1 MKRNL
6 GTLTLLLVVG
16 ILMAATIGCERTTRQ
31 MIPVGPASSDEM
43 TPMAPAD
50 DEESTVQ
57 LALTD
62 TYDNIRNGAHLIMAY
77 DPASN
82 AFKGTVKNTTGAIL
96 PLVRVEI
103 HLSKGGVT
111 TAELGPTTPID
122 LAPGE
127 QIPIVLM
134 AEGPPFDMWTA
145 HPEVGPMSGGGG
157 EGEAEGPE
165 GGGEGG
171 EGAGGEGAGEHG
183 QGAGGEGPEGGGN

>member
-1 MKRNL
+1 MKRNF
-6 GTLTLLLVVG
+6 GTLTLLLFV
-16 ILMAATIGCERTTRQ
+16 ILTTATIGCERTNQQ
-31 MIPVGPASSDEM
+31 MIPIGPVPSDGM
-43 TPMAPAD
+43 MSMGPVD

-62 TYDNIRNGAHLIMAY
+62 IYDNIRNGAHLIMAY
-77 DPASN
+77 HPASN
-82 AFKGTVKNTTGAIL
+82 SFKGTVTNITAAIL

-111 TAELGPTTPID
+111 TAELGPTTPTD

-127 QIPIVLM
+127 TQDIVLM

-157 EGEAEGPE
+157 EGGAEGPE
-165 GGGEGG
+165 GGVEGG
-171 EGAGGEGAGEHG
+171 EGVGGSEGGGEHG
-183 QGAGGEGPEGGGN
+183 QGTGGEGPEGGGN

>member
-1 MKRNL
+1 MKRNF
-6 GTLTLLLVVG
+6 GTLTLLLVA
-16 ILMAATIGCERTTRQ
+16 ILMAAALGCDRANRQ
-31 MIPVGPASSDEM
+31 MIPVGPAPSDEM
-43 TPMAPAD
+43 MPMAPSD

-77 DPASN
+77 NPATN
-82 AFKGTVKNTTGAIL
+82 AFEGTVTNTTGGIL

-111 TAELGPTTPID
+111 TAELGPTTPTD

-127 QIPIVLM
+127 TQDIVLM
-134 AEGPPFDMWTA
+134 AEGPSFDMWTA

-157 EGEAEGPE
+157 EGGGEHGEGAEGGE
-165 GGGEGG
+165 GGGEHAGG
-171 EGAGGEGAGEHG
+171 AEGA
-183 QGAGGEGPEGGGN
+183 EGGGN

>member
-1 MKRNL
+1 MKRNFV
-6 GTLTLLLVVG
+6 TLTLFLVV
-16 ILMAATIGCERTTRQ
+16 ILMAATIGCERTNRQ
-31 MIPVGPASSDEM
+31 MIPVG
-43 TPMAPAD
+43 PAD

-62 TYDNIRNGAHLIMAY
+62 TYDNIRTGAHLIMAY
-77 DPASN
+77 DPAIN
-82 AFKGTVKNTTGAIL
+82 AFKGTVTNTTAAIL

-111 TAELGPTTPID
+111 TAELGPTTPTD

-127 QIPIVLM
+127 TQDIVLM
-134 AEGPPFDMWTA
+134 AEGTPFDKWTA

-157 EGEAEGPE
+157 EGGAEGPE

-171 EGAGGEGAGEHG
+171 GEHG
-183 QGAGGEGPEGGGN
+183 QGGGGEGPEGGGN